1 MEVSAE
7 WIAIQNIDP
16 SPSLGIKYGGIE
28 NQGEI
33 RYALEKKV
41 GDFEIKEI
49 KISLDQIE
57 IHLHDGEEEIIE
69 VYPTKFTK
77 YTYSPLKKKSTRFS
91 LLE

>member
-1 MEVSAE
+1 MEVSAA
-7 WIAIQNIDP
+7 WISIQNIDP
-16 SPSLGIKYGGIE
+16 SLSLGIKSEEIK

-33 RYALEKKV
+33 RYDLEKKV
-41 GDFEIKEI
+41 GNFEIREI

-57 IHLHDGEEEIIE
+57 IHLHDGEEKIIE

-77 YTYSPLKKKSTRFS
+77 YTYSPLKKKSASFS